1 MLKSKDK
8 IFKSEHTHSTLWD
21 TMNARKGNPLN
32 SPNNLHFVKGAEW
45 GKPQTPKAK
54 TKAKRKSP

>member
-21 TMNARKGNPLN
+21 TMNARKGKL
-32 SPNNLHFVKGAEW
+32 L
-45 GKPQTPKAK
+45 TP
-54 TKAKRKSP
+54 

>member
-21 TMNARKGNPLN
+21 TMNARKGNPLT
-32 SPNNLHFVKGAEW
+32 LTTCTLLRLYW
-45 GKPQTPKAK
+45 GKPQTPKQK
-54 TKAKRKSP
+54 PKAKRKITLT

>member
-21 TMNARKGNPLN
+21 TMNARKEIPNP
-32 SPNNLHFVKGAEW
+32 
-45 GKPQTPKAK
+45 
-54 TKAKRKSP
+54 